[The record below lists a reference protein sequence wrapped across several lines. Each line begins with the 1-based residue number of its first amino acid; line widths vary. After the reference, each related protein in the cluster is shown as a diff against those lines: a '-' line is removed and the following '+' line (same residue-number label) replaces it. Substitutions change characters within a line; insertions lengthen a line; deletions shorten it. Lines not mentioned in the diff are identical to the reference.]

1 MKKKIK
7 DFLPIII
14 YFIIL
19 IISEIILWRNKDV
32 EGTGLGGIIYFIYL
46 FPLSTFITSVIY
58 SLKIRGR
65 SKYLLVLLFGIS
77 IMLCD
82 YITYDLAYKRFVIPD
97 ISIFV
102 IFGII
107 SLVGIF
113 VGNLI
118 KKCIKTK
125 ISKD

>member
-1 MKKKIK
+1 MKKIK

-14 YFIIL
+14 YFIVL
-19 IISEIILWRNKDV
+19 IISEIILWRTKDV
-32 EGTGLGGIIYFIYL
+32 DGAGLGGVIYFIYL
-46 FPLSTFITSVIY
+46 FPLITFIISVIY
-58 SLKIRGR
+58 SLKIRGGG
-65 SKYLLVLLFGIS
+65 KYLLVLLFGIS

-82 YITYDLAYKRFVIPD
+82 YITYDLAYRRFVIPD
-97 ISIFV
+97 ISVFV

>member
-1 MKKKIK
+1 MKKIK

-14 YFIIL
+14 YFIVL
-19 IISEIILWRNKDV
+19 IISEIILWRTKDV
-32 EGTGLGGIIYFIYL
+32 DGAGLGGVIYFIYL
-46 FPLSTFITSVIY
+46 FPLITFIISVIY
-58 SLKIRGR
+58 SLKIRGGG
-65 SKYLLVLLFGIS
+65 KYLLVLLFGIS

-97 ISIFV
+97 ISVFV

>member
-1 MKKKIK
+1 MKKIK

-14 YFIIL
+14 YFIVL
-19 IISEIILWRNKDV
+19 IISEIILWRTKDV
-32 EGTGLGGIIYFIYL
+32 DGAGLGGVIYFIYL
-46 FPLSTFITSVIY
+46 FPLITFIISVIY
-58 SLKIRGR
+58 SLKIRGGG
-65 SKYLLVLLFGIS
+65 KYLLVLLFGIS

-82 YITYDLAYKRFVIPD
+82 YITYDLAYKIFVIPD
-97 ISIFV
+97 ISVFV

>member
-1 MKKKIK
+1 MKKIK

-32 EGTGLGGIIYFIYL
+32 EDTGLGGIIYFIYL
-46 FPLSTFITSVIY
+46 FPLSTFIISVIY
-58 SLKIRGR
+58 SLKIRGK

-97 ISIFV
+97 ISVFA

-107 SLVGIF
+107 SLGGIF

-125 ISKD
+125 ISQD

>member
-1 MKKKIK
+1 MKKIK

-14 YFIIL
+14 YFIVL
-19 IISEIILWRNKDV
+19 IISEIILWRTKDV
-32 EGTGLGGIIYFIYL
+32 DGAGLGGVIYFIYL
-46 FPLSTFITSVIY
+46 FPLITFIISVIY
-58 SLKIRGR
+58 SLKIRGGG
-65 SKYLLVLLFGIS
+65 KYLLVLLFGIS

>member
-1 MKKKIK
+1 MKKIK

-19 IISEIILWRNKDV
+19 IISEIILWRTKDV
-32 EGTGLGGIIYFIYL
+32 DGAGLGGVIYFIYL
-46 FPLSTFITSVIY
+46 FPLITFIISVIY
-58 SLKIRGR
+58 SLKIRGGG
-65 SKYLLVLLFGIS
+65 KYFLALVCGIS

-97 ISIFV
+97 ISVFA

-107 SLVGIF
+107 SLGGIF

>member
-1 MKKKIK
+1 MKKIK

-14 YFIIL
+14 YFIVL
-19 IISEIILWRNKDV
+19 IISEIILWRTKDV
-32 EGTGLGGIIYFIYL
+32 DGAGLGGVIYFIYL
-46 FPLSTFITSVIY
+46 FPLITFIISVIY

>member
-1 MKKKIK
+1 MKNIK
-7 DFLPIII
+7 DFLTLII
-14 YFIIL
+14 YFIVL
-19 IISEIILWRNKDV
+19 IISEIILWRTKDV
-32 EGTGLGGIIYFIYL
+32 DGAGLGGVIYFIYL
-46 FPLSTFITSVIY
+46 FPLITFIISVIY
-58 SLKIRGR
+58 SLKIRGGG
-65 SKYLLVLLFGIS
+65 KYLLVLLFGIS